1 MKLSTITS
9 AYEHDINC
17 LIGECK
23 ATIAPKELR
32 RIEAMYRGERN
43 VLYTIIYSLPCG
55 EERNELFAL
64 FAKKEREFYS
74 AKDEAFA
81 RLTKITATA

>member
-1 MKLSTITS
+1 MELNIITS
-9 AYEHDINC
+9 AYEHDVNC

-43 VLYTIIYSLPCG
+43 LLDTIIYSLPCG
-55 EERNELFAL
+55 EERNELYAL
-64 FAKKEREFYS
+64 FAKKEREFYK
-74 AKDEAFA
+74 AKDEAFH
-81 RLTKITATA
+81 RWLKM